1 MNRELVVLLGGQR
14 VGRIRQDEKGNL
26 ELQYEP
32 AWREDPSAYPLSLS
46 LPLARREHG
55 EPEVRAYLENLLPD
69 SEAILRSWG
78 RRFGVSARNPFAL
91 LEHVGEDVAGAA
103 QFLAPDRVERL
114 AASERPEVRW
124 LTEADVAE
132 RLRRLREDRS
142 AWRWADDPGTFSL
155 AGAQAKT
162 ALLFE
167 DDRWGVPQGRVA
179 TSHILK
185 PPMEGLDG
193 VVENEHTCLELA
205 KAVGLPAATSTVQ
218 HFEDEIA
225 IVVARYDRFFAGGDL
240 ERIHQEDMC
249 QALGIRPVDK
259 YENDGG
265 PGAVAILRLLAEQSA
280 DAREDIR
287 TFVRALAFN
296 WAIGAPD
303 AHGKNYS
310 LLLAP
315 GSEVR
320 LAPLYDLITAL
331 PYPEQ
336 FYPPKM
342 KLAMRIGGEYRL
354 AHVARRHWERLA
366 ESADLDPTAV
376 LELVGDVCE
385 RVSSQLAP
393 VCEAVRSA
401 GVEHDVIDA
410 IEVQVSARMERCM
423 RALESRDAG

>member
-1 MNRELVVLLGGQR
+1 MNRELVVLLGSHR
-14 VGRIRQDEKGNL
+14 VGRVWQDRKGNL
-26 ELQYEP
+26 RMRYEQ
-32 AWREDPSAYPLSLS
+32 AWRDDPTAYPLSLS

-55 EPEVRAYLENLLPD
+55 EPEVRAFLENLLPD

-103 QFLAPDRVERL
+103 QFLAPDRLESL
-114 AASERPEVRW
+114 AAQERPEVRW
-124 LTEADVAE
+124 LTESDVAE

-142 AWRWADDPGTFSL
+142 AWRSADDPGYFSL

-162 ALLFE
+162 ALLLE
-167 DDRWGVPQGRVA
+167 DDRWGVPHGRVA

-185 PPMEGLDG
+185 PPMDGLVG

-205 KAVGLPAATSTVQ
+205 KAVGLPAASSTVRR
-218 HFEDEIA
+218 FEDEIA
-225 IVVARYDRFFAGGDL
+225 LVVTRYDRVPVGGDL

-259 YENDGG
+259 YENDDG
-265 PGAVAILRLLAEQSA
+265 PGAVAILRLLVEQSA

-320 LAPLYDLITAL
+320 LAPLYDVITAL

-366 ESADLDPTAV
+366 ESAGLDSTEV
-376 LELVGDVCE
+376 LELVRDLCE
-385 RVSSQLAP
+385 RVSSRLAS
-393 VCEAVRSA
+393 VCERV
-401 GVEHDVIDA
+401 
-410 IEVQVSARMERCM
+410 
-423 RALESRDAG
+423 RDAGFQHDVVDRIETRIPAQLERRVRALGESGGS